1 MKYIKP
7 YQIFESAESL
17 WRVAPS
23 SIHGQGCFAIVDL
36 PAETDLGLLHT
47 ILPDGYDHTE
57 LGHMYNHSTT
67 PNCYNK
73 KIGNQRFLVTI
84 RPVKMGEELT
94 GDYRLQPDLEQPQ
107 PDWIGESQEEVDTA
121 KRLLDLGLME
131 PQDYKQKLRELGWDK
146 KYRNQFVE
154 ALEKLFADL
163 GLEWRNWAT
172 DRQRKNGTVLLK
184 FSPADAAELIFTAT
198 VPPGLTPRQAARFQN
213 IKERLL
219 KVKREMEMD
228 VEVRGRLAFEYWIF
242 PGSFRPSGH
251 FGEPTSS
258 QTVNF
263 DGSTDPQHSM
273 ARFLYQ
279 VALDADA
286 KGWIWNPQ
294 HPHYNFARR

>member
-1 MKYIKP
+1 MKYI
-7 YQIFESAESL
+7 
-17 WRVAPS
+17 
-23 SIHGQGCFAIVDL
+23 
-36 PAETDLGLLHT
+36 
-47 ILPDGYDHTE
+47 
-57 LGHMYNHSTT
+57 
-67 PNCYNK
+67 
-73 KIGNQRFLVTI
+73 
-84 RPVKMGEELT
+84 T
-94 GDYRLQPDLEQPQ
+94 GYRL
-107 PDWIGESQEEVDTA
+107 WESQEEVDAA
-121 KRLLDLGLME
+121 KRMLDLGLIE
-131 PQDYKQKLRELGWDK
+131 PEDWKQKLRELGWDK
-146 KYRNQFVE
+146 KYRSQFVE
-154 ALEKLFADL
+154 DLEKLFADL

-172 DRQRKNGTVLLK
+172 DRQKKNGTVLLK

-198 VPPGLTPRQAARFQN
+198 IPPGLTPRQETRFRN
-213 IKERLL
+213 IKDRLI

-228 VEVRGRLAFEYWIF
+228 VEVKGRLAFEYWIF

-294 HPHYNFARR
+294 HPRYGWGRR

>member
-1 MKYIKP
+1 MKYLKP
-7 YQIFESAESL
+7 YRLFESAEEI
-17 WRVAPS
+17 A
-23 SIHGQGCFAIVDL
+23 A
-36 PAETDLGLLHT
+36 
-47 ILPDGYDHTE
+47 
-57 LGHMYNHSTT
+57 
-67 PNCYNK
+67 
-73 KIGNQRFLVTI
+73 
-84 RPVKMGEELT
+84 
-94 GDYRLQPDLEQPQ
+94 
-107 PDWIGESQEEVDTA
+107 A
-121 KRLLDLGLME
+121 KRMLDLGLIE
-131 PQDYKQKLRELGWDK
+131 PQDFKQKIRELGLDK
-146 KYRNQFVE
+146 QYRSEFVE
-154 ALEKLFADL
+154 NLEKLFADL
-163 GLEWRNWAT
+163 GLEWKNWAT
-172 DRQRKNGTVLLK
+172 HRQQKNGTVLLK

-198 VPPGLTPRQAARFQN
+198 VPPGLTPRQETRFQN